1 MIRNF
6 SYQNQVQV
14 YEDSGRGMPVM
25 LVHGFGEDRNIW
37 REQASLLSGGYRVI
51 LPDLPGSGESEMIP
65 DLSMEGM
72 AACLN
77 ALLDQAGIEQVVLIG
92 HSMGGYIALAF
103 AEMYPDRLRGFG
115 LFHSS
120 AYADSE
126 SKKETRRKG
135 IEFIREHGAGAF
147 LKTVTPNLFS
157 PAFRE
162 GNQEV
167 VRQLIERGNNF
178 SAAALVL
185 YYESMMARPDRTL
198 ILKQT
203 KLPVLFV
210 IGAHDGAV
218 PPEDSLRQSH
228 LPAISYFHWL
238 GASGHMGMLEEPQAT
253 NSLLAG
259 FLLDLAAAPDRST
272 P

>member
-6 SYQNQVQV
+6 SFGNGVQV
-14 YEDSGRGMPVM
+14 VEEMGAGLPVM
-25 LVHGFGEDRNIW
+25 LVHGFGEDREIW
-37 REQASLLSGGYRVI
+37 REQAKKLATSYRVI
-51 LPDLPGSGESEMIP
+51 LPDLPGSGGSELIP

-77 ALLDQAGIEQVVLIG
+77 AGLDEAGIDRVVMVG

-103 AEMYPDRLRGFG
+103 AELFPDRLRGFG
-115 LFHSS
+115 LFHST
-120 AYADSE
+120 AYADTE
-126 SKKETRRKG
+126 AKKETRQKG
-135 IEFIREHGAGAF
+135 IGFIREHGAGAF
-147 LKTVTPNLFS
+147 LKTVIPNLFS

-162 GNQEV
+162 GNQAV
-167 VRQLIERGNNF
+167 VRELIDRGNNF

-185 YYESMMARPDRTL
+185 YYESMMARPERTH

-203 KLPVLFV
+203 NLPVLFV

-218 PPEDSLRQSH
+218 LPEDSLRQTH

-238 GASGHMGMLEEPQAT
+238 SGSGHMGMLEEPVAT
-253 NSLLAG
+253 HQLLAG
-259 FLLDLAAAPDRST
+259 FLRDLAANQD
-272 P
+272 

>member
-14 YEDSGRGMPVM
+14 YEDSGQGMPVM
-25 LVHGFGEDRNIW
+25 LVHGFGEDRDVW
-37 REQASLLSGGYRVI
+37 RETASALTASNRII
-51 LPDLPGSGESEMIP
+51 LPDLPGSGESDIIP

-72 AACLN
+72 AACLK

-103 AEMYPDRLRGFG
+103 AELYPDRLRGLG
-115 LFHSS
+115 LFHST
-120 AYADSE
+120 AWADSE
-126 SKKETRRKG
+126 AKKETRRKG
-135 IEFIREHGAGAF
+135 IAFIREHGAAEF

-162 GNQEV
+162 GNQAV
-167 VRQLIERGNNF
+167 IRQLIERGNNF
-178 SAAALVL
+178 SAAVLVL
-185 YYESMMARPDRTL
+185 YYESMMARPDRTF

-203 KLPVLFV
+203 NFPVLFV

-228 LPAISYFHWL
+228 LPGISYFHWL
-238 GASGHMGMLEEPQAT
+238 AASGHMGMLEEPQAT
-253 NSLLAG
+253 NGLLAG
-259 FLLDLAAAPDRST
+259 FLRDLASAPYRST